1 MRRPPPVRKFFIN
14 WNMLPTFI
22 TEDTAESILFMGRI
36 VWIVRNDPK
45 VAERDHYETKR
56 KRDIW
61 DGKDIE
67 YYRKVQALETQ
78 TFNQVEFQ
86 RTIEECRIRLTKVRS
101 NSFFVKKI

>member
-1 MRRPPPVRKFFIN
+1 
-14 WNMLPTFI
+14 MLPTFI
-22 TEDTAESILFMGRI
+22 TEDTAERILFMGRI

-45 VAERDHYETKR
+45 VSQKDHYETKR

-86 RTIEECRIRLTKVRS
+86 RTIEECRVRLTKVR
-101 NSFFVKKI
+101 NKIGIRKKLQSSIKYLSERKCDV